1 MSALGDVDV
10 LLLEIDGGGLQL
22 ARDAAESA
30 SDLTVSRR
38 PR

>member
-1 MSALGDVDV
+1 MNTFGDADAFLLG
-10 LLLEIDGGGLQL
+10 IDGGGLQL
-22 ARDAAESA
+22 ARKAAESA